1 MQMSSSILKL
11 NAEGRP
17 PPPLPPLLPGA
28 HQRQQ
33 DSNTEFEST
42 ELENRCCYI
51 TVDSTMAASQNGFC
65 SHKLHI
71 HKKSNIMQILTKNIK
86 IFIIEPFIIEKL

>member
-1 MQMSSSILKL
+1 MQMSSSILQL
-11 NAEGRP
+11 NAEWRP
-17 PPPLPPLLPGA
+17 PPPLPPLLPSA

-33 DSNTEFEST
+33 DSTTEFVST

-65 SHKLHI
+65 SYKLPI
-71 HKKSNIMQILTKNIK
+71 HKKTNIMEIMTKNIK
-86 IFIIEPFIIEKL
+86 IFII